1 MSFFSPLRY
10 PGGKN
15 KLAKFIDKICVDNGA
30 TGHYIEPY
38 AGGASVALHL
48 LMTDRVQEITIND
61 LDRAIYAFWL
71 SAVYCA
77 DELCALIESTPI
89 TVEEWYKQKAVL
101 TSKDSEEDFIKLGFA
116 TLFLNRTNYSG
127 VLNGGMIGG
136 KNQTG
141 TYKLDCRFNKKE
153 IVRKIRAIAE
163 QKHRIHVTN
172 LDAIN
177 LIKRVP
183 VESDSI
189 FYFDPPYYM
198 KGPSLYMNHYL
209 YHDHKA
215 VSDAIRAIPTAKW
228 VVSYDD
234 TEEIHG
240 LYEGLRHINYSFTHS
255 AGKSRQGN
263 EAIFFSDN
271 ISVDIGLHPVTLAY
285 IQ

>member
-1 MSFFSPLRY
+1 MRY

-15 KLAKFIDKICVDNGA
+15 KLARFIDMICVENGT

-38 AGGASVALHL
+38 AGGASVALYL
-48 LMTDRVQEITIND
+48 LMTNRVREITIND

-71 SAVYCA
+71 SVVHCT
-77 DELCALIESTPI
+77 DELCELIETTPI
-89 TVEEWYKQKAVL
+89 TVEEWYRQKAVL
-101 TSKDSEEDFIKLGFA
+101 ASKNSEKDIVKLGFA

-136 KNQTG
+136 KHQTG
-141 TYKLDCRFNKKE
+141 AYKLDCRFNKRE
-153 IVRKIRAIAE
+153 IIKKIRAISE

-183 VESDSI
+183 VEFDSI
-189 FYFDPPYYM
+189 FYFDPPYYI

-209 YHDHKA
+209 YQDHKA

-234 TEEIHG
+234 TDEIHE
-240 LYEGLRHINYSFTHS
+240 LYSGLRHINYSFTHS
-255 AGKSRQGN
+255 AGRSRQGN

-271 ISVDIGLHPVTLAY
+271 ISVNTSIHPVSLASVLS
-285 IQ
+285 

>member
-101 TSKDSEEDFIKLGFA
+101 ASKDSEEDVIKLGFA

-255 AGKSRQGN
+255 ASKSRQGN

-271 ISVDIGLHPVTLAY
+271 ISVDTGLHPVTLAY

>member
-141 TYKLDCRFNKKE
+141 TYKLVCRFNKKE
-153 IVRKIRAIAE
+153 IVRKIREIAE
-163 QKHRIHVTN
+163 LKHRIHVTN

>member
-1 MSFFSPLRY
+1 
-10 PGGKN
+10 
-15 KLAKFIDKICVDNGA
+15 
-30 TGHYIEPY
+30 
-38 AGGASVALHL
+38 
-48 LMTDRVQEITIND
+48 
-61 LDRAIYAFWL
+61 
-71 SAVYCA
+71 
-77 DELCALIESTPI
+77 
-89 TVEEWYKQKAVL
+89 
-101 TSKDSEEDFIKLGFA
+101 
-116 TLFLNRTNYSG
+116 
-127 VLNGGMIGG
+127 MIGG

-153 IVRKIRAIAE
+153 IVKKIRAIAE

-271 ISVDIGLHPVTLAY
+271 ISVDTGLHPVTLAY

>member
-15 KLAKFIDKICVDNGA
+15 KLAKFIDKICVDNEA

-48 LMTDRVQEITIND
+48 LLTNRVQEITIND

-77 DELCALIESTPI
+77 DELCALIESTPV
-89 TVEEWYKQKAVL
+89 TVEEWYKQKAIL
-101 TSKDSEEDFIKLGFA
+101 ASKNTEENIIRLGFA

-136 KNQTG
+136 KSQTG
-141 TYKLDCRFNKKE
+141 SYKLDCRFNKKE
-153 IVRKIRAIAE
+153 IIKKIRAISE

-177 LIKRVP
+177 LVKRVP

-271 ISVDIGLHPVTLAY
+271 ISVDTDLHPVTLAY